1 MAWDFFRRFLKLLGS
16 NAMVKLAPRLIFF
29 QYYDHLGLEI
39 DEQKKKFKILYQK
52 SQAELLLYEKLT
64 KNPQYKIGMASILD

>member
-1 MAWDFFRRFLKLLGS
+1 MAWDFLRRFFKFIG
-16 NAMVKLAPRLIFF
+16 NKVVVKLAPRLIFF

-52 SQAELLLYEKLT
+52 SQA
-64 KNPQYKIGMASILD
+64 